1 MNQESNKT
9 RHSGRYTPHMA
20 IGTRKPHVKDT
31 GQSIGCNGTALMN
44 QLNCTMYSPDESR
57 EGMKKMKKN
66 YFNVCENCGSH
77 LDPGETCDCV
87 RKETYTC
94 IYCGA
99 EVEHDKMCKC
109 SQRAKEMERYIRVA
123 ALLELDCNIA
133 ISIEELRRIAKIAK
147 WKRLDMTYLAYNLGI
162 VMASEVYKRGE
173 QL

>member
-1 MNQESNKT
+1 M
-9 RHSGRYTPHMA
+9 
-20 IGTRKPHVKDT
+20 RKLRV
-31 GQSIGCNGTALMN
+31 ALRPRRN
-44 QLNCTMYSPDESR
+44 LRLCTQRNLYL
-57 EGMKKMKKN
+57 
-66 YFNVCENCGSH
+66 H
-77 LDPGETCDCV
+77 LL
-87 RKETYTC
+87 R
-94 IYCGA
+94 
-99 EVEHDKMCKC
+99 CKC